1 MSRRA
6 TGFSLIEL
14 MVTLAVMAVL
24 ALASMPFARQWID
37 SNRQMQARNLLWE
50 AVSQTR
56 SLALR
61 NPEHVTGAATSAR
74 LQRSERNLQ
83 VLRGDGNEV
92 LWQGELPRGGEYRL
106 TGGDDYADA
115 EALQAAEDSLSC
127 VAFDNRGQR
136 LPGAASCSSGA
147 THSRIAVGMN
157 SQDPLYVDLL

>member
-61 NPEHVTGAATSAR
+61 NPEHVIGAATSAR
-74 LQRSERNLQ
+74 LQRSERSLQ

-115 EALQAAEDSLSC
+115 EALQAAADQLSC

>member
-24 ALASMPFARQWID
+24 ALAGMPFTLQWID

-61 NPEHVTGAATSAR
+61 NPEHVTGAAVSAR
-74 LQRSERNLQ
+74 LQHSGRSLQ
-83 VLRGDGNEV
+83 VLRGAGNEV

-106 TGGDDYADA
+106 TGADDYADA
-115 EALQAAEDSLSC
+115 DALQASGELMSC

-136 LPGAASCSSGA
+136 LPGAASCSSAA
-147 THSRIAVGMN
+147 THSRIAIGMN

>member
-24 ALASMPFARQWID
+24 ALAGVPFTLQWID

-61 NPEHVTGAATSAR
+61 NPEHVTGAAVSAR
-74 LQRSERNLQ
+74 LQQSGRSLQ
-83 VLRGDGNEV
+83 ILRGDGTEV

-106 TGGDDYADA
+106 VGAEDYADA
-115 EALQAAEDSLSC
+115 DALQSSADLLSC
-127 VAFDNRGQR
+127 VAFDNRGRR
-136 LPGAASCSSGA
+136 LPAATSCTSGI
-147 THSRIAVGMN
+147 THSRIAIGMN